1 MNLPNSFSDF
11 CGHKI
16 HRLGIGTGR
25 LASLGAGYSANDAL
39 RLLETA
45 AEIGVNLIDTA
56 DSYGSADCEKLLGK
70 ILGRFPDH
78 FLIATKTGYPFC
90 DFAGPLGLL
99 NQFGKKAISRMGA
112 KPCFDADYV
121 RKSIDSSLRRLRRE
135 RLDFFLLHDPI
146 DPVWQNEPL
155 RKVIE
160 EAKASGKIHHFGI
173 STDSS
178 ELHQIAS
185 GDALVEFLQMPL
197 NPERTTPLG
206 NPLPIVANH
215 VFGAGSLLRGG
226 TELSQRIESI
236 ARNQGISTRDILI
249 AYASAQPGVR
259 CVLSGTGRAE
269 HLRANA
275 EAIRIDI
282 PREVLNSL
290 QTAMHPIS

>member
-1 MNLPNSFSDF
+1 MNNPRSFSDF

-45 AEIGVNLIDTA
+45 AEIGVSLIDTA

-70 ILGRFPDH
+70 ILHRFPEH

-90 DFAGPLGLL
+90 DFPGPLGLL

-121 RKSIDSSLRRLRRE
+121 SKSIDGSLRRLGRE

-146 DPVWQNEPL
+146 VPVWQNEPL
-155 RKVIE
+155 RKVLE
-160 EAKASGKIHHFGI
+160 EAKASGKIHHLGI
-173 STDSS
+173 STNSTQ
-178 ELHQIAS
+178 LHHIAS
-185 GDALVEFLQMPL
+185 ADPLVEFLQMPL
-197 NPERTTPLG
+197 NPERKPPSDNL
-206 NPLPIVANH
+206 LPIVANH

-226 TELSQRIESI
+226 TEFSERIGSI
-236 ARNQGISTRDILI
+236 ARTQGISTRDVLI

-275 EAIRIDI
+275 EAVRIEI
-282 PREVLNSL
+282 PHEVLKSL

>member
-1 MNLPNSFSDF
+1 MNFSKSFSDI
-11 CGHKI
+11 CGHKV

-39 RLLETA
+39 RLLEAA

-70 ILGRFPDH
+70 ILRRFPDH

-90 DFAGPLGLL
+90 DFPGPLGLL

-112 KPCFDADYV
+112 EPCFDADYV
-121 RKSIDSSLRRLRRE
+121 RKSIDGSLRRLGRE
-135 RLDFFLLHDPI
+135 RLDFFLLHDPTI
-146 DPVWQNEPL
+146 PVWQNEPL

-160 EAKASGKIHHFGI
+160 DAKASGKIHHFGI
-173 STDSS
+173 STARP
-178 ELHQIAS
+178 ELHHIAT
-185 GDALVEFLQMPL
+185 GDPLVEFLQMPL
-197 NPERTTPLG
+197 NPERTPPPD

-226 TELSQRIESI
+226 TDVSQWIESI
-236 ARNQGISTRDILI
+236 ARTQGISTRDILI

-275 EAIRIDI
+275 AAVRIEL
-282 PREVLNSL
+282 PHEVLNIL
-290 QTAMHPIS
+290 QAAMHPIS

>member
-1 MNLPNSFSDF
+1 MYLSNSFSDL

-56 DSYGSADCEKLLGK
+56 DSYGSSDCEKLLGK
-70 ILGRFPDH
+70 ILRRFPDH

-135 RLDFFLLHDPI
+135 RLDFFLLHDPNV
-146 DPVWQNEPL
+146 PVWQNEPL

-173 STDSS
+173 STDSPQ
-178 ELHQIAS
+178 LHHIAS
-185 GDALVEFLQMPL
+185 GDPIVEFLQMPL
-197 NPERTTPLG
+197 NPERTPPPDT
-206 NPLPIVANH
+206 PLPIVANH
-215 VFGAGSLLRGG
+215 VFGAGSLLKEG
-226 TELSQRIESI
+226 TEFLQTIESV
-236 ARNQGISTRDILI
+236 ARTQGVLTRDILI

-259 CVLSGTGRAE
+259 CVLSGTGRAK

-275 EAIRIDI
+275 EAVRIDI
-282 PREVLNSL
+282 PQEVLKSL
-290 QTAMHPIS
+290 QKAMHPIS

>member
-1 MNLPNSFSDF
+1 MNHPHSFSDF

-39 RLLETA
+39 RLLEAA

-56 DSYGSADCEKLLGK
+56 DSYGSADCERLLGK
-70 ILGRFPDH
+70 ILRRFPDH

-90 DFAGPLGLL
+90 DFPGPLGLL

-121 RKSIDSSLRRLRRE
+121 RKSIDASLRRLGRE
-135 RLDFFLLHDPI
+135 RLDFFLLHDPTI
-146 DPVWQNEPL
+146 PVWQNEPL
-155 RKVIE
+155 RRVIGD
-160 EAKASGKIHHFGI
+160 AKASGKIHHFGI
-173 STDSS
+173 STDSPQ
-178 ELHQIAS
+178 LHHIAS
-185 GDALVEFLQMPL
+185 GDPIVEFLQMPL
-197 NPERTTPLG
+197 NPERTPPPDI
-206 NPLPIVANH
+206 PLPIVANH

-226 TELSQRIESI
+226 TEFSQRIESI
-236 ARNQGISTRDILI
+236 ARTQGVTTRDILI

-275 EAIRIDI
+275 KAVRIDI
-282 PREVLNSL
+282 PQEVLKSL

>member
-1 MNLPNSFSDF
+1 MNLTHSFSDF

-25 LASLGAGYSANDAL
+25 LASLGAGYSAHDAL

-70 ILGRFPDH
+70 ILRRFPDH

-90 DFAGPLGLL
+90 DFPGPLGLL

-112 KPCFDADYV
+112 RPCFDADYV
-121 RKSIDSSLRRLRRE
+121 RKSIEGSLRRLGKE
-135 RLDFFLLHDPI
+135 RLDFFLLHDPTI
-146 DPVWQNEPL
+146 PVWQNEPL
-155 RKVIE
+155 RRVIE

-173 STDSS
+173 STDSPQ
-178 ELHQIAS
+178 LHQIAS
-185 GDALVEFLQMPL
+185 GDPIVEFLQMPL
-197 NPERTTPLG
+197 NPERIPAAG

-226 TELSQRIESI
+226 TEFSQRIESI
-236 ARNQGISTRDILI
+236 ALTQGVTTRDILI

-275 EAIRIDI
+275 KAVRIDI
-282 PREVLNSL
+282 PQEVLKSL

>member
-1 MNLPNSFSDF
+1 VNLPHSFSDF

-16 HRLGIGTGR
+16 HRIGIGTGR

-39 RLLETA
+39 RLLEAA

-56 DSYGSADCEKLLGK
+56 DTYGSADCEKLLGK
-70 ILGRFPDH
+70 LIRRFNDH

-90 DFAGPLGLL
+90 DFPGPLGLL

-121 RKSIDSSLRRLRRE
+121 RKSIDGSLRRLRRE
-135 RLDFFLLHDPI
+135 RLDFFFLHDPAS
-146 DPVWQNEPL
+146 PVWEDDSL
-155 RKVIE
+155 RSVIE
-160 EAKASGKIHHFGI
+160 QAKAAGKIHHFGI
-173 STDSS
+173 STSNR

-185 GDALVEFLQMPL
+185 EDPLIELLQMPL
-197 NPERTTPLG
+197 NPERTPPPD

-226 TELSQRIESI
+226 TEFSKRIEAV
-236 ARNQGISTRDILI
+236 ARTYGKSASHILI
-249 AYASAQPGVR
+249 AYAAAQPGVR

-269 HLRANA
+269 HLKSNA
-275 EAIRIDI
+275 EAVYLDL
-282 PREVLNSL
+282 PDDVLNSL
-290 QTAMHPIS
+290 QITLPATS